1 MQQDIF
7 DVTFDILIKS
17 LTVSPID
24 KAKSLDEDEGSVLY
38 LSFQFRHWKFYY
50 LLVVNESYN
59 KIVWRQFKLNNA
71 AYSEVKIKCKTIS
84 YLTMFLFWTQNV
96 K

>member
-17 LTVSPID
+17 LTLSPID

-50 LLVVNESYN
+50 LFVWKTSERK
-59 KIVWRQFKLNNA
+59 KIIQGLELDLHSLCR
-71 AYSEVKIKCKTIS
+71 IS
-84 YLTMFLFWTQNV
+84 SFLFCFFLSRFHE
-96 K
+96 